1 MDVAPEM
8 QSNVIGEALR
18 QSSRAHLFH
27 LYPILLELVASPLRL
42 PVVSVRDTD
51 VLWPMITA
59 RDTASNVTDGSKRN
73 VIELD
78 VRKLARACLD
88 VLGREMGL

>member
-1 MDVAPEM
+1 
-8 QSNVIGEALR
+8 
-18 QSSRAHLFH
+18 
-27 LYPILLELVASPLRL
+27 
-42 PVVSVRDTD
+42 
-51 VLWPMITA
+51 MITA

-88 VLGREMGL
+88 VLGKEMGL